1 MADRKDVFEGD
12 KTFLPGIDIDLP
24 LSIVQTRT
32 CEQYIDCYSKA
43 VKEFQ
48 DLSFVV
54 ENNPF
59 IPPDH
64 EGIFLRGLHAGF
76 HGDFIVASHL
86 LPLQIE
92 NSLRY
97 VLEENGVDVSNLM
110 SDGTQPVKV
119 LGAILGVDSFDV
131 ILAQIDPAKR
141 SRSVYVYDIPSYV
154 VKFRDG
160 IEENELRIKRK
171 YQPSR
176 VAA

>member
-24 LSIVQTRT
+24 ISIVQIRT

-119 LGAILGVDSFDV
+119 LGAILG
-131 ILAQIDPAKR
+131 IPATKQI
-141 SRSVYVYDIPSYV
+141 
-154 VKFRDG
+154 FG
-160 IEENELRIKRK
+160 EQLCFELRGCLIEKTGYDFRN
-171 YQPSR
+171 R
-176 VAA
+176 VAHFCA